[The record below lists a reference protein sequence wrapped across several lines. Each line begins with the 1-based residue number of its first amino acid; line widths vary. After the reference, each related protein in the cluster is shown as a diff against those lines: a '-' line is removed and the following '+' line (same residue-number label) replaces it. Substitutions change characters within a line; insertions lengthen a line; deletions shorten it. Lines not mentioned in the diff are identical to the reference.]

1 MAPLKNKTPA
11 ERLVAHAFK
20 ADELRLLFEH
30 EQFRALIAKMESI
43 DEAER
48 VVQAGGKIINA
59 LDRSGTDA
67 LRVLTRR
74 RETENETRADFGN

>member
-1 MAPLKNKTPA
+1 MEPLENKTPA

-20 ADELRLLFEH
+20 PDELRLLFDHKE
-30 EQFRALIAKMESI
+30 FRALMAKMESI

-59 LDRSGTDA
+59 LDRSSTDG
-67 LRVLTRR
+67 LRMLAKR
-74 RETENETRADFGN
+74 RETENEGRADFGN